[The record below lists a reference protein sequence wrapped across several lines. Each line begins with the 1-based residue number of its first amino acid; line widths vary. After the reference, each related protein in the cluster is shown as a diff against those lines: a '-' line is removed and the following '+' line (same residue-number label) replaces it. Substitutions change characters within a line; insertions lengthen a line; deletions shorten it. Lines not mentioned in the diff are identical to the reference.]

1 MINTIHKI
9 GSDLFV
15 DHTND
20 PTVEVIFKYRKNPS
34 TTVINDKCKENDV
47 FNLIK
52 VDMTEIQN

>member
-1 MINTIHKI
+1 M
-9 GSDLFV
+9 

>member
-1 MINTIHKI
+1 M
-9 GSDLFV
+9 

-34 TTVINDKCKENDV
+34 TTVINDKCKENV